1 MRKLKYDY
9 VVGTGGIG
17 SGILFRFSDNITLGR
32 NESRLAE
39 LMDVRDFCKLRIT
52 LHYVITYLI
61 KVYLSMQSAES
72 GMTSAAERSWD

>member
-39 LMDVRDFCKLRIT
+39 LMDVRDFCKSTWEGL
-52 LHYVITYLI
+52 
-61 KVYLSMQSAES
+61 QSDR
-72 GMTSAAERSWD
+72 GKSA

>member
-39 LMDVRDFCKLRIT
+39 LMDVRDFCKLHII
-52 LHYVITYLI
+52 LHYVITYLNKKCKI
-61 KVYLSMQSAES
+61 KPIL
-72 GMTSAAERSWD
+72 

>member
-39 LMDVRDFCKLRIT
+39 LMDVRDFCKLHI
-52 LHYVITYLI
+52 ILI
-61 KVYLSMQSAES
+61 ML
-72 GMTSAAERSWD
+72 